1 MIVTEEANLQQD
13 SLPSCRTPVS
23 EVEAYPEASTVTR
36 PRMWQMSV
44 STRANTYA
52 LLSPEARAASIPKF

>member
-36 PRMWQMSV
+36 PRMEP
-44 STRANTYA
+44 AD
-52 LLSPEARAASIPKF
+52 EHFDAS